1 MRKISYFFA
10 LFCVVCVFGSCKWGT
25 YIPHSLT
32 IGGTST
38 NVTLSQANYR
48 VVRNVEAVVEINNS
62 NLRRADVEKSAFA
75 DLTRKY
81 PLTGSQAYINV
92 VCEEVRRENSNFFRY
107 WFGGKPKVKQ
117 YVAVRATIIEF
128 LQENGE
134 PVKSVE
140 SPYNTAPQRVVK
152 TEVSENEKEDVQQ
165 LSETQQITANEYYVA
180 WLYKTGLLTNDK
192 KLMNE
197 LKTIVDYTT
206 ITRKIV
212 PKYSAYDLLKLSKG
226 YEESLQKFMTK

>member
-1 MRKISYFFA
+1 M
-10 LFCVVCVFGSCKWGT
+10 FGSCKWGS

-107 WFGGKPKVKQ
+107 WFGGKPNIKQ

-128 LQENGE
+128 LQENGQ
-134 PVKSVE
+134 PIPSVE
-140 SPYNTAPQRVVK
+140 SHYDTAPQRVIKEEAKTVGEVK
-152 TEVSENEKEDVQQ
+152 AVETVKAAKTVEEKTYSNAEIVEMAKAKKNQYYIMYLFKSNNFDNNK
-165 LSETQQITANEYYVA
+165 LSEAKKYFDMQKLQKE
-180 WLYKTGLLTNDK
+180 KT
-192 KLMNE
+192 
-197 LKTIVDYTT
+197 
-206 ITRKIV
+206 
-212 PKYSAYDLLKLSKG
+212 KYSFNDLRNLSAEHDE
-226 YEESLQKFMTK
+226 YFDKFARYK